1 MTDETFAGRLEQVE
15 ARIAAA
21 CDRAGRDR
29 ATVRML
35 AVSKKKP
42 PEIVREAA
50 DAGVR
55 VFGES
60 RVQEAAAK
68 IPMCPGHLSWH
79 LVGHLQRNKVKR
91 AIPLFEMIH
100 SVDSFRLLET
110 LHDECETAGRNMP
123 VLIQV
128 NVSGEPA
135 KYGIEPDELD
145 DLLETTMEF
154 PRLDVM
160 GLMTIPPWSE
170 DVEKARPHFAA
181 LRELRDKTQEALHFP
196 LPELSMG
203 MSHDF
208 EVAIEEGATWIRV
221 GTALFGE
228 RKT

>member
-1 MTDETFAGRLEQVE
+1 
-15 ARIAAA
+15 
-21 CDRAGRDR
+21 
-29 ATVRML
+29 ML